1 MTTSPLILLI
11 DNGSLRPDAT
21 LGLRRLAELLTERSG
36 LKIEPVSLLHSSKVP
51 AEDLGGVRAQIVKPS
66 LRRFID
72 AGAREIV
79 CLPLFLGPSR
89 GITEYLPTL
98 IEGAKADATD
108 VKVVIADTLAGADVD
123 EPDVRLAEMLAAHV
137 RQTIGAEGFS
147 NPQVALV
154 DHGTPAEPVNRL
166 RNAVARQLGACLGA
180 EVATVVA
187 SSMERRAGAEYDFNE
202 PLLENLDQLEG
213 FTAGELIVS
222 LFFLLPGRHA
232 GAAGDVAEICHALV
246 ERAAFSRIEMTPLIG
261 EHPVLLDIL
270 EDRLQAALARLEA
283 GDVGGG

>member
-1 MTTSPLILLI
+1 
-11 DNGSLRPDAT
+11 
-21 LGLRRLAELLTERSG
+21 
-36 LKIEPVSLLHSSKVP
+36 
-51 AEDLGGVRAQIVKPS
+51 
-66 LRRFID
+66 
-72 AGAREIV
+72 V
-79 CLPLFLGPSR
+79 CLPLFLGPSL

-98 IEGAKADATD
+98 IDGAKEYASDAR
-108 VKVVIADTLAGADVD
+108 VVIADTLAGADVD
-123 EPDVRLAEMLAAHV
+123 APDVRLAEMLAAHV
-137 RQTIGAEGFS
+137 RQTIQSEGFS

-180 EVATVVA
+180 EVATVAA

-232 GAAGDVAEICHALV
+232 GAAGDVAEICDALI
-246 ERAAFSRIEMTPLIG
+246 ERGAFSRIEMTPLLG
-261 EHPVLLDIL
+261 EHPLLLDIL
-270 EDRLQAALARLEA
+270 EDRLQEAVGRLKA
-283 GDVGGG
+283 SNADRA